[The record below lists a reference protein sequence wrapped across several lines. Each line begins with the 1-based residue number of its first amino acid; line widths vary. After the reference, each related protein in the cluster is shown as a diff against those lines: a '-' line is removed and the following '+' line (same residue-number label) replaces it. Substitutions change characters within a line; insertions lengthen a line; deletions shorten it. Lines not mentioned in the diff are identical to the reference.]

1 MVIFFFSENRF
12 EIRFDHEMKS
22 NRCSQ
27 SGSFL
32 FRMKSFFF
40 LRIFDGQMDD
50 PIPVAWCNDLLSS
63 RNICHAGKNRI
74 SISFR
79 TKIRRFD
86 RENGNWYSLINGQTT
101 ERYLAVVCFRIP
113 TLFVR
118 IKYRSIVPRFRGRR
132 GGGTIFVFE
141 LVGNRTCTSV
151 CSRIFP
157 TLSPL
162 LPYPSKSFL
171 ESRQPLLLLLLLS
184 LLHVSARSVKKRLPL
199 NK

>member
-1 MVIFFFSENRF
+1 
-12 EIRFDHEMKS
+12 
-22 NRCSQ
+22 
-27 SGSFL
+27 
-32 FRMKSFFF
+32 
-40 LRIFDGQMDD
+40 MDD

-132 GGGTIFVFE
+132 GGGGTIFVFE

-171 ESRQPLLLLLLLS
+171 ESRQLWNLS
-184 LLHVSARSVKKRLPL
+184 SSSSSSPCSVCVRSIGQKTFAFK
-199 NK
+199 